1 MIRGKTMRAAAASAA
16 AILLATAA
24 GPAAAGTSSVL
35 KSIVLPGTG
44 QAQDGHYT
52 RAAIFA
58 SAAIISW
65 TGLFATQINY
75 ARSAEKYNNEKRT
88 YLSYADLTAGGQV
101 VLQEDIES
109 TYAEMQSAW
118 DQADH
123 DETWRN
129 VFIGALVVT
138 YAVNI
143 VDIVRSKPDTGE
155 VAPAE
160 PSTSLEWRGD
170 GFRLVRTVRF

>member
-1 MIRGKTMRAAAASAA
+1 MLAASAA
-16 AILLATAA
+16 AVLVASASA
-24 GPAAAGTSSVL
+24 PARAGTSSVV
-35 KSIVLPGTG
+35 KSVLLPGVG

-58 SAAIISW
+58 SAAVISW

-75 ARSAEKYNNEKRT
+75 ARSTEKYNDEKRV
-88 YLSYADLTAGGQV
+88 YLSYGDQLEGGTIV
-101 VLQEDIES
+101 RQEDIES
-109 TYAEMQSAW
+109 TYTEMQSAF

-123 DETWRN
+123 DQTVRD

-143 VDIVRSKPDTGE
+143 VDILLSKPDTGE
-155 VAPAE
+155 REPA
-160 PSTSLEWRGD
+160 TSLEWRGD
-170 GFRLVRTVRF
+170 GLRLVRTVRF